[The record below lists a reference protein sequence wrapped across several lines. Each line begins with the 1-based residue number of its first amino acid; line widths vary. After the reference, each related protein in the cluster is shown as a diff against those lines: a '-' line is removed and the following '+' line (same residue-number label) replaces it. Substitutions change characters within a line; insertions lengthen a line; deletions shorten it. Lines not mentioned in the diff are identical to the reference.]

1 MRKGRASVAAI
12 RLIALLALFL
22 PPFLPSA
29 AAADRP
35 QRVVSMN
42 LCTDQ
47 LVMLLAD
54 RARIASVSYLAA
66 DPRSSV
72 LAARTAGLHL
82 NHGLAEEIL
91 PLGPDLVVAGAVT
104 TRPTVFLLRKLGY
117 PVIDVPVANGLDD
130 IRANI
135 RRVAAALGEPAR
147 GARLIA
153 DFDRRLGPPAPPA
166 GRRPLAALYW
176 ANGWTS
182 GRGTLASAI
191 VTASG
196 FRNLADGL
204 GIAGTGQL
212 PLETLLAAAP
222 EVLITGRVRDG
233 PARANEVFRHPALR
247 RAFAGKPVVRV
258 PDRFWIC
265 GTPFVAEAIARLS
278 EAAGR

>member
-1 MRKGRASVAAI
+1 MATI
-12 RLIALLALFL
+12 RLVALLALFW
-22 PPFLPSA
+22 PA
-29 AAADRP
+29 VAAADRP
-35 QRVVSMN
+35 QRIVSMN

-54 RARIASVSYLAA
+54 RERIASVSYLAA

-72 LAARTAGLHL
+72 LSAQAGDLHL

-91 PLGPDLVVAGAVT
+91 PLRPDLVVAGVFT

-147 GARLIA
+147 GDRLIA
-153 DFDRRLGPPAPPA
+153 DFDARLDPHAPAA
-166 GRRPLAALYW
+166 DRRPLAALYW

-191 VTASG
+191 VAAAG
-196 FRNLADGL
+196 FRNLADTL

-212 PLETLLAAAP
+212 PLATLLTAGP
-222 EVLITGRVRDG
+222 EVLIMGRVHDG

-247 RAFAGKPVVRV
+247 RAFADKPIVRV
-258 PDRFWIC
+258 PDRFWVC

-278 EAAGR
+278 EAASR